1 MVLYNPHYSIM
12 KERLKKMRVKYLIFL
27 GLIFIFFMII
37 KYTLPAYIPE
47 NNFQTDFARIE
58 KAVINKEI
66 TIQKQQEIIDFIKNH
81 QDGAQKISIA

>member
-1 MVLYNPHYSIM
+1 
-12 KERLKKMRVKYLIFL
+12 
-27 GLIFIFFMII
+27 MII

-81 QDGAQKISIA
+81 QDGAQKISIAWKKYSWWGHTFQIMGLY